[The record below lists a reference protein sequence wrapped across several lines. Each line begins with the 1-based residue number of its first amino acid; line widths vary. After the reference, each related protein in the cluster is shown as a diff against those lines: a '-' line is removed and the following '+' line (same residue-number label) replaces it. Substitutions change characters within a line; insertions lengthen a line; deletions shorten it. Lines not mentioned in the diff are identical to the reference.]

1 VRETVDTDTKKTV
14 DAITEVFEQARV
26 FEDGNPGVSKKER
39 KKRKTESTTEIV
51 AALRLLSSTYVSLQL
66 LSTTSLKEELDHLLT
81 HDNPAVR
88 AMAQTLKTAWLA
100 DLRARV
106 GTLSATYERP
116 APKTPTSA
124 QNKTGTAKPPRA
136 PKLFYTNA
144 DIASR
149 RNEPELRR
157 TRETRYMFGGLSQIR
172 RHSVNRA
179 WSRGHGRD

>member
-1 VRETVDTDTKKTV
+1 MRETVDTDTKKTV

-106 GTLSATYERP
+106 GTLSATCTYMAFPKSRRAPCPENTHQRTKQNRYRETPACAETVLHKRGHRVAAER
-116 APKTPTSA
+116 TRVA
-124 QNKTGTAKPPRA
+124 QNAG
-136 PKLFYTNA
+136 NQVHV
-144 DIASR
+144 
-149 RNEPELRR
+149 
-157 TRETRYMFGGLSQIR
+157 GGAFPNQAAQR
-172 RHSVNRA
+172 
-179 WSRGHGRD
+179 

>member
-106 GTLSATYERP
+106 GTLSATCTYM
-116 APKTPTSA
+116 AFPKSGASA
-124 QNKTGTAKPPRA
+124 FSHTA
-136 PKLFYTNA
+136 
-144 DIASR
+144 
-149 RNEPELRR
+149 
-157 TRETRYMFGGLSQIR
+157 G
-172 RHSVNRA
+172 
-179 WSRGHGRD
+179 